1 MAIVLDGT
9 VAIQRD
15 QSGDV
20 ANVIWF
26 LYGLPASGGTP
37 NNAVFLNES
46 FGKASPQMVSFELD
60 GEEYVVYADWQ
71 SSSDVHQGH
80 EIKAF
85 YKTYGYILISCLRDD
100 IASDEGL
107 IRREWITPVKYY
119 EDYVTMVSE
128 LAKVG

>member
-26 LYGLPASGGTP
+26 LYGLPASGGAP

-71 SSSDVHQGH
+71 SSADVHQGH

-100 IASDEGL
+100 VASDEGL